1 MRELKYQAWHK
12 ERHKMMDVLEIYLDP
27 ELGGVMVWG
36 KSYVDFS
43 TGEHEA
49 DRDFWTWD
57 KIELREY
64 AGLKDKNGKDA
75 YEGDI
80 VELLDED
87 GNTDLC
93 TISFREGNFCYDI
106 FNSQGQRT
114 MSYPIGNE
122 HTSDWHVVGNIF
134 ENSELLPGVN
144 HGEKEAE
151 SL

>member
-1 MRELKYQAWHK
+1 MYDVESLSFFPSCIQVELWG
-12 ERHKMMDVLEIYLDP
+12 LEDLYTFLYSS
-27 ELGGVMVWG
+27 EVMALMQYTGV
-36 KSYVDFS
+36 
-43 TGEHEA
+43 E
-49 DRDFWTWD
+49 
-57 KIELREY
+57 
-64 AGLKDKNGKDA
+64 DKNGKDA